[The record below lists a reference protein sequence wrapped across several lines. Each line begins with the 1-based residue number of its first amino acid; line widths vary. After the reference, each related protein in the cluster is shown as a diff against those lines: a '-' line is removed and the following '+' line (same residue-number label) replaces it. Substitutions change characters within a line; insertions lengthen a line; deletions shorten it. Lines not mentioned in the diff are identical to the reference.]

1 MQFEELIKGFAAR
14 FGIAGGQVDDGAAVF
29 DIDGMTVG
37 FVNDELSATVMVV
50 AELGYPPPDAN
61 GKLGEIMLKSNYLY
75 NGSNGAVLCMNPET
89 SAYALM
95 QTWALDPLDVETFAK
110 NVESFINNAEKWKD
124 VLLGMRKAESARENL
139 DETEEGGLPED
150 EGAFPSGSFMR
161 V

>member
-1 MQFEELIKGFAAR
+1 MEYRKLIEAFAATC
-14 FGIAGGQVDDGAAVF
+14 GVESPDAKDGVAVF
-29 DIDGMTVG
+29 DIDGMAVG
-37 FVNDELSATVMVV
+37 FVNDETSATIMVV

-61 GKLGEIMLKSNYLY
+61 GKLGEVMLKSNYLY

-95 QTWALDPLDVETFAK
+95 QTWALDPLDVEPFAK

-124 VLLGMRKAESARENL
+124 VLLGMREAEAAKKEL
-139 DETEEGGLPED
+139 DETEENDLLEDDGTFPPE
-150 EGAFPSGSFMR
+150 SFMR

>member
-1 MQFEELIKGFAAR
+1 MQFEELINGFAGR
-14 FGIAGGQVDDGAAVF
+14 FGIADGQVNDGTAVF

-37 FVNDELSATVMVV
+37 FVDDDMSATVMVV
-50 AELGYPPPDAN
+50 AEIGYPPPDAN
-61 GKLGEIMLKSNYLY
+61 GKFGEIMLKSNYLY

-95 QTWALDPLDVETFAK
+95 QTWALDPLDVETFVK

-124 VLLGMRKAESARENL
+124 VLLGMREAEAAKNDL
-139 DETEEGGLPED
+139 DETEENGLPED
-150 EGAFPSGSFMR
+150 EGAFPSGSFLR

>member
-1 MQFEELIKGFAAR
+1 MEYRELIDAFAAKC
-14 FGIAGGQVDDGAAVF
+14 GLEGSDAKDGVAVF

-37 FVNDELSATVMVV
+37 FVNDETSAAVMVV
-50 AELGYPPPDAN
+50 AEIGYPPPDAN
-61 GKLGEIMLKSNYLY
+61 GKFGEVMLKSNYLY

-124 VLLGMRKAESARENL
+124 VLLGMRTAEAARENL
-139 DETEEGGLPED
+139 DETEKNDLPED
-150 EGAFPSGSFMR
+150 EGTFPSGSFMR

>member
-1 MQFEELIKGFAAR
+1 MEYRKLIEAFAATC
-14 FGIAGGQVDDGAAVF
+14 GVESPDAKDGVAVF

-37 FVNDELSATVMVV
+37 FVNDETSATIMVV

-61 GKLGEIMLKSNYLY
+61 GRLGEVMLKSNYLY

-124 VLLGMRKAESARENL
+124 VLLGMREAEAAKEDMDN
-139 DETEEGGLPED
+139 TEKNDLLED
-150 EGAFPSGSFMR
+150 EGTFPSGSFLR

>member
-1 MQFEELIKGFAAR
+1 MQFEELIKGFAGE
-14 FGIAGGQVDDGAAVF
+14 FGIADGQIDDGTAVF

-37 FVNDELSATVMVV
+37 FVHDETAAAVMVV
-50 AELGYPPPDAN
+50 AEIGYPPPDAN
-61 GKLGEIMLKSNYLY
+61 GKLGEVMLKSNYLY
-75 NGSNGAVLCMNPET
+75 NGTNGAVLCMNPET

-95 QTWALDPLDVETFAK
+95 QTWALDPLDVETFVK

-124 VLLGMRKAESARENL
+124 VLLGMRKAEAARGNL

-150 EGAFPSGSFMR
+150 EGAFPSGSFLR

>member
-1 MQFEELIKGFAAR
+1 MEYRKLIEAFAATC
-14 FGIAGGQVDDGAAVF
+14 GVESPDAKDGVAVF

-37 FVNDELSATVMVV
+37 FVNDETSATIMVV

-61 GKLGEIMLKSNYLY
+61 GRLGEVMLKSNYLY

-95 QTWALDPLDVETFAK
+95 QTWALDPLDVETFSK

-124 VLLGMRKAESARENL
+124 VLLGMREAEAAKEDMDN
-139 DETEEGGLPED
+139 TEKNDLLED
-150 EGAFPSGSFMR
+150 EGTFPSGSFLR

>member
-1 MQFEELIKGFAAR
+1 MQFEELINGFAGR
-14 FGIAGGQVDDGAAVF
+14 FGIADGQVNDGTAVF

-37 FVNDELSATVMVV
+37 FVDDDTSATVMVV
-50 AELGYPPPDAN
+50 AEIGYPPPDAN

-95 QTWALDPLDVETFAK
+95 QTWALDPLD
-110 NVESFINNAEKWKD
+110 
-124 VLLGMRKAESARENL
+124 GMRKAESAKENL
-139 DETEEGGLPED
+139 DKTEKNDLLEEEGT
-150 EGAFPSGSFMR
+150 FPPGGIMR

>member
-1 MQFEELIKGFAAR
+1 MEYRELIDAFAATC
-14 FGIAGGQVDDGAAVF
+14 GVESPDAKDGVAVF

-37 FVNDELSATVMVV
+37 FVNDETSATIMVV

-61 GKLGEIMLKSNYLY
+61 GKLGEVMLKSNYLY

-124 VLLGMRKAESARENL
+124 VLQGMRTAESAKEDMDN
-139 DETEEGGLPED
+139 TEKNDLPED
-150 EGAFPSGSFMR
+150 EGTFPSGSFMR

>member
-14 FGIAGGQVDDGAAVF
+14 FGIPGGQVDDGAAVF

-37 FVNDELSATVMVV
+37 FVDDDTSATVMVV

-95 QTWALDPLDVETFAK
+95 QTWALDPLDVETFSK

-124 VLLGMRKAESARENL
+124 VLLGMREAEAARENL
-139 DETEEGGLPED
+139 DETEENDLPED
-150 EGAFPSGSFMR
+150 EGAFPPESFMR

>member
-1 MQFEELIKGFAAR
+1 MQFEELINGFAGR
-14 FGIAGGQVDDGAAVF
+14 FGNAEGQINDGAAVF

-37 FVNDELSATVMVV
+37 FVNDETAATVMVV
-50 AELGYPPPDAN
+50 AEIGYPPPDAN
-61 GKLGEIMLKSNYLY
+61 GKLGEVMLKSNYLY

-124 VLLGMRKAESARENL
+124 VLLGMRTAESAKEDMDN
-139 DETEEGGLPED
+139 TEKNDLPED
-150 EGAFPSGSFMR
+150 EGTFPSGSFLR

>member
-1 MQFEELIKGFAAR
+1 MEYRELIDAFAAKC
-14 FGIAGGQVDDGAAVF
+14 GLEGSDAKDGVAVF

-37 FVNDELSATVMVV
+37 FVNDETSAAVMVV
-50 AELGYPPPDAN
+50 AEIGYPPPDAN
-61 GKLGEIMLKSNYLY
+61 GKFGEVMLKSNYLY

-124 VLLGMRKAESARENL
+124 VLQGMRKAEAAKEDL
-139 DETEEGGLPED
+139 DKTGGNDLPED
-150 EGAFPSGSFMR
+150 EGTFPSGSFMR

>member
-1 MQFEELIKGFAAR
+1 MEYRELIDAFAATC
-14 FGIAGGQVDDGAAVF
+14 GVESPDAKDGVAVF

-37 FVNDELSATVMVV
+37 FVNDETSATIMVV

-61 GKLGEIMLKSNYLY
+61 GRLGEVMLKSNYLY

-95 QTWALDPLDVETFAK
+95 QTWALDSLDVETFAK

-124 VLLGMRKAESARENL
+124 VLQGMRTAESAKEDMDN
-139 DETEEGGLPED
+139 TEKDDLPED
-150 EGAFPSGSFMR
+150 EGTFPSGSFMR

>member
-1 MQFEELIKGFAAR
+1 MQFEELINGVAGR
-14 FGIAGGQVDDGAAVF
+14 FGIADGQVNDGTAVF

-37 FVNDELSATVMVV
+37 FVNDETAAAVMVV
-50 AELGYPPPDAN
+50 AEIGYPPPDAN
-61 GKLGEIMLKSNYLY
+61 GKFGEVMLKSNYLY

-124 VLLGMRKAESARENL
+124 VLLGMRTAESARENL

>member
-1 MQFEELIKGFAAR
+1 MEYCELIDAFSAK
-14 FGIAGGQVDDGAAVF
+14 FGVQGPDAKDGVAVF

-37 FVNDELSATVMVV
+37 FVNDETSATVMVV

-95 QTWALDPLDVETFAK
+95 QTYALDSLDVETFAM
-110 NVESFINNAEKWKD
+110 NVETFINNAEKWKD
-124 VLLGMRKAESARENL
+124 VLLGMREAEAAKEDMDKTEKNDLL
-139 DETEEGGLPED
+139 DD
-150 EGAFPSGSFMR
+150 EGTFSSGSFMR

>member
-1 MQFEELIKGFAAR
+1 MQFEELINGFAGR
-14 FGIAGGQVDDGAAVF
+14 FGIAEGQINDGTAVF

-37 FVNDELSATVMVV
+37 FVNDETSATVMVV
-50 AELGYPPPDAN
+50 AEIGYPPPDAN
-61 GKLGEIMLKSNYLY
+61 GKFGEIMLKSNYLY

-95 QTWALDPLDVETFAK
+95 QTWALDSLDVETFAK

-124 VLLGMRKAESARENL
+124 VLLGMRTAESARENL

-150 EGAFPSGSFMR
+150 EGTLPSGSFMR

>member
-1 MQFEELIKGFAAR
+1 MQFEEIIKGFAER
-14 FGIAGGQVDDGAAVF
+14 FGIADGQTDDGTAVF

-37 FVNDELSATVMVV
+37 FVNDEISATVMVV
-50 AELGYPPPDAN
+50 AEIGYPPPDAN

-124 VLLGMRKAESARENL
+124 VLLGMREAEAAKEDL
-139 DETEEGGLPED
+139 DETEESDLLED
-150 EGAFPSGSFMR
+150 EGTFPPGGIMR

>member
-1 MQFEELIKGFAAR
+1 MQFEELINGFAGR
-14 FGIAGGQVDDGAAVF
+14 FGIAEGQINDGAAVF

-37 FVNDELSATVMVV
+37 FVNDETAATVMFV
-50 AELGYPPPDAN
+50 AEIGYPPPDAN
-61 GKLGEIMLKSNYLY
+61 GKLGEVMLKSNYLY

-124 VLLGMRKAESARENL
+124 VLLGMRTAESAKEDMDN
-139 DETEEGGLPED
+139 TEKNDLPED
-150 EGAFPSGSFMR
+150 EGTFPSGSFLR

>member
-1 MQFEELIKGFAAR
+1 MEYRKLIEAFAATC
-14 FGIAGGQVDDGAAVF
+14 GVESPDAKDGVAVF

-37 FVNDELSATVMVV
+37 FVNDETSATIMVV

-124 VLLGMRKAESARENL
+124 VLQGMRTAESAKNDL
-139 DETEEGGLPED
+139 DETEENDLPED
-150 EGAFPSGSFMR
+150 EGAFPPESFLR

>member
-1 MQFEELIKGFAAR
+1 MQFEELIKGFAGI
-14 FGIAGGQVDDGAAVF
+14 FGIAGGQIDDGAAVF

-37 FVNDELSATVMVV
+37 FVNDEISATVMVV
-50 AELGYPPPDAN
+50 AEIGYPPPDAN
-61 GKLGEIMLKSNYLY
+61 GKFGEIMLKSNYLY

-124 VLLGMRKAESARENL
+124 VLQGMRKAESAKEDMDN
-139 DETEEGGLPED
+139 TEKNDLPED
-150 EGAFPSGSFMR
+150 EGTFPSGSFMR

>member
-1 MQFEELIKGFAAR
+1 MAEGPFFQSL
-14 FGIAGGQVDDGAAVF
+14 
-29 DIDGMTVG
+29 
-37 FVNDELSATVMVV
+37 ATIMVV

-61 GKLGEIMLKSNYLY
+61 GKLGEVMLKSNYLY

-124 VLLGMRKAESARENL
+124 VLQGMRKAESAKEDMDN
-139 DETEEGGLPED
+139 TEKNDLPED
-150 EGAFPSGSFMR
+150 EGTFPSGSFMR

>member
-14 FGIAGGQVDDGAAVF
+14 FGIPGGQINDGAAVF

-37 FVNDELSATVMVV
+37 FVNDEVSATVMVV

-124 VLLGMRKAESARENL
+124 VLLGMRTAESAKEDMDN
-139 DETEEGGLPED
+139 TEKNDLPED
-150 EGAFPSGSFMR
+150 EGTFPSGSFMR

>member
-1 MQFEELIKGFAAR
+1 MQFEELINGFAGR
-14 FGIAGGQVDDGAAVF
+14 FGIADGQIEDGTAVF
-29 DIDGMTVG
+29 DIDGMIVG
-37 FVNDELSATVMVV
+37 FVDDDTSATVMVV
-50 AELGYPPPDAN
+50 AEIGYPPPDAN

-124 VLLGMRKAESARENL
+124 VLLGMREAEAAKEEL
-139 DETEEGGLPED
+139 DKTEKNDLLDD
-150 EGAFPSGSFMR
+150 EGTFPSGSFMR

>member
-1 MQFEELIKGFAAR
+1 MQFEELINGFAAR
-14 FGIAGGQVDDGAAVF
+14 FGIAEGQIDDGAAVF

-37 FVNDELSATVMVV
+37 FVNDEVSATIMVV

-124 VLLGMRKAESARENL
+124 VLLGMRKAEAARENL

-150 EGAFPSGSFMR
+150 EGAFPSGSFLR

>member
-1 MQFEELIKGFAAR
+1 MEYRKLIEAFAATC
-14 FGIAGGQVDDGAAVF
+14 GVESLDAKDGVAVF

-37 FVNDELSATVMVV
+37 FVNDETSATIMVV
-50 AELGYPPPDAN
+50 AEIGYPPPDAN
-61 GKLGEIMLKSNYLY
+61 GRLGEVMLKSNYLY

-124 VLLGMRKAESARENL
+124 VLQGMRKAEAAKEDL
-139 DETEEGGLPED
+139 DKTGGNDLLDGEGTLP
-150 EGAFPSGSFMR
+150 AGSLMR

>member
-1 MQFEELIKGFAAR
+1 MEYRKLIEAFAATC
-14 FGIAGGQVDDGAAVF
+14 GVESPDAKDGVAVF

-37 FVNDELSATVMVV
+37 FVNDETSATIMVV

-61 GKLGEIMLKSNYLY
+61 GRLGEVMLKSNYLY

-124 VLLGMRKAESARENL
+124 VLQGMRKAEAAKEDL
-139 DETEEGGLPED
+139 DKAGGNDLLDGEGT
-150 EGAFPSGSFMR
+150 FPSGSFMR

>member
-1 MQFEELIKGFAAR
+1 MEYRKLIEGFAATC
-14 FGIAGGQVDDGAAVF
+14 GVESLDAKDGVAVF

-37 FVNDELSATVMVV
+37 FVNDETSATIMVV

-61 GKLGEIMLKSNYLY
+61 GRLGEVMLKSNYLY

-124 VLLGMRKAESARENL
+124 VLQGMRTAESAKEDMVN
-139 DETEEGGLPED
+139 TEKNDLPED
-150 EGAFPSGSFMR
+150 EGTFPSGSFLR

>member
-1 MQFEELIKGFAAR
+1 MQFEELINGFAGR
-14 FGIAGGQVDDGAAVF
+14 FGIAEGQINDGAAVF

-37 FVNDELSATVMVV
+37 FVNDETAATVMVV
-50 AELGYPPPDAN
+50 AEIGYPPPDAN
-61 GKLGEIMLKSNYLY
+61 GKLGEVMLKSNYLY

-124 VLLGMRKAESARENL
+124 VLLGMRTAESAKEDMDN
-139 DETEEGGLPED
+139 TEKNDLPED
-150 EGAFPSGSFMR
+150 EGTFPSGSFLR